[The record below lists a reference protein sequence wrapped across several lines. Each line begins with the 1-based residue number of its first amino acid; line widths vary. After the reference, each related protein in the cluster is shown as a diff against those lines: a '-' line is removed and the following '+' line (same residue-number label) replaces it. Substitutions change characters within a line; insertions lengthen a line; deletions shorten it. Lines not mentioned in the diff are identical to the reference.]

1 MKKGPTKSVWPLL
14 SLTLF
19 ILLTLTV
26 VSAGAAPVS
35 PHGPDSQNDDAAS
48 TGKKQSYVVLMEDWP
63 LAAYE
68 GAISELPQE
77 TAVPGNKI
85 DAHSAAAKSY
95 KSQLLKTQDAARA
108 RAGVSESSVTHNYS
122 VVLNGF
128 SAMMTEKEAEAMRRQ
143 DGVMLVMKD
152 QWRQPMTDSSP
163 SFLGLTGPRGAWHM
177 GYDGEGVLVG
187 IIDSGIWPEHP
198 SFADDGTYPPAPELD
213 DSDRS
218 SCDFGNTAYNPLD
231 LPFECNNKLVG
242 AR

>member
-1 MKKGPTKSVWPLL
+1 MKKGPTKSVWPWLI
-14 SLTLF
+14 LTLF

-26 VSAGAAPVS
+26 VSAGAAPVI
-35 PHGPDSQNDDAAS
+35 PPDPDSKNDDAAS

-68 GAISELPQE
+68 GAMSDLAEVT
-77 TAVPGNKI
+77 TAEGNKV

-95 KSQLLKTQDAARA
+95 KSQLRKTQDAARE
-108 RAGVSESSVTHNYS
+108 RAGVSKSSVTHNYT

-128 SAMMTEKEAEAMRRQ
+128 SAMMTEKEAGAMRRQ

-163 SFLGLTGPRGAWHM
+163 SFLGLTGPRGAWHI

-198 SFADDGTYPPAPELD
+198 SFADDGTYPQAPVLD
-213 DSDRS
+213 DSERS